1 MCTLGAH
8 PVSGKRTLWMIS
20 GWGGALNPSKGGD
33 LEMVSNGCSLAFTQ
47 GMVQETKSEQTN
59 KVPSRRSRFGLNAAN
74 FFQAEAVGV
83 VLPMLN
89 TFLKEAQWRY
99 DQIGLAT
106 ALLGLGTL
114 LFQTPAGILVDRIKS
129 RRRLFFVASIA
140 VGVCFG
146 VIPFLPHT
154 AVWIDSLLFLSGVAQ
169 SIFIPVLGALALA
182 LVGYK
187 ALNRTLGEN
196 QGWNHAGNI
205 VAALLAFVAVRYFGS
220 ASIFYSVAIA
230 SLVGAFS
237 VYWMRRQE
245 LNEEIASGDSNESK
259 VKWNTILH
267 DRSVLFLL
275 AAVALF
281 HLANAPILPV
291 TALYIKQLRGSSE
304 LTTFTVLSA
313 QLVMVPMAWATG
325 RLCDS
330 WGRKPIMAVAFW
342 VLPLRILSYTL
353 AHNPHMVVFLQ
364 TLDGIGAGIYS
375 VAIVAFAADL
385 TRGKGQF
392 NSLLGVFATAQAI
405 GGVVGPIVSGLVL
418 QRFGFNMTFIGFA
431 VLALLAAAIFQ
442 LLVPYSQPT
451 EDPQAALAVNV

>member
-1 MCTLGAH
+1 MTEKKQSRQA
-8 PVSGKRTLWMIS
+8 PRTYSM
-20 GWGGALNPSKGGD
+20 
-33 LEMVSNGCSLAFTQ
+33 
-47 GMVQETKSEQTN
+47 
-59 KVPSRRSRFGLNAAN
+59 RSQFGLNAAN

-83 VLPMLN
+83 VLPILN
-89 TFLKEAQWRY
+89 SFLKEAHWRY
-99 DQIGLAT
+99 DQIGVAT

-114 LFQTPAGILVDRIKS
+114 LFQTPAGMLVDRVKS
-129 RRRLFFVASIA
+129 RRTLFFSASIA
-140 VGVCFG
+140 VGICFG
-146 VIPFLPHT
+146 IIPFVPRT
-154 AVWIDSLLFLSGVAQ
+154 APWIDTLLFLSGVAQ

-182 LVGYK
+182 LVGYQ

-220 ASIFYSVAIA
+220 ASIFYSVSIA

-237 VYWMRRQE
+237 VYWIRKEE
-245 LNEEIASGDSNESK
+245 LNEEIASGGNKTK
-259 VKWNTILH
+259 VKWGTILR

-291 TALYIKQLRGSSE
+291 TALYIKQLGGSSA

-342 VLPLRILSYTL
+342 VLPFRILSYTL

-364 TLDGIGAGIYS
+364 ALDGIGAGIYS

-392 NSLLGVFATAQAI
+392 NSLLGLFATAQGI
-405 GGVVGPIVSGLVL
+405 GGVVGPVVSGLVL
-418 QRFGFNMTFIGFA
+418 QHFGFNITFVGFA
-431 VLALLAAAIFQ
+431 TLALLGAATFQ
-442 LLVPYSQPT
+442 ILVPGTQKA
-451 EDPQAALAVNV
+451 EKPQAALAVNT

>member
-1 MCTLGAH
+1 
-8 PVSGKRTLWMIS
+8 
-20 GWGGALNPSKGGD
+20 
-33 LEMVSNGCSLAFTQ
+33 
-47 GMVQETKSEQTN
+47 MVQNAQNVAFAKTS
-59 KVPSRRSRFGLNAAN
+59 SRRSRFGLNAAN

-83 VLPMLN
+83 VLPILN
-89 TFLKEAQWRY
+89 TFLKEARWRY

-114 LFQTPAGILVDRIKS
+114 LFQTPAGVLVDRVKN
-129 RRRLFFVASIA
+129 RRQLYFVASIV

-146 VIPFLPHT
+146 VIPFVPRT
-154 AVWIDSLLFLSGVAQ
+154 ALWINSLLFLSGVAQ

-187 ALNRTLGEN
+187 ALNRTLGAN

-237 VYWMRRQE
+237 VYWMRKDE
-245 LNEEIASGDSNESK
+245 LNEEIASGDGRQAE
-259 VKWNTILH
+259 VKWATILR
-267 DRSVLFLL
+267 DRSILFLL

-291 TALYIKQLRGSSE
+291 TALYIKQLGGSSA

-313 QLVMVPMAWATG
+313 QLVMVPVAWATG

-342 VLPLRILSYTL
+342 VLPFRIFSYTL

-364 TLDGIGAGIYS
+364 ALDGIGAGIYS

-392 NSLLGVFATAQAI
+392 NSLLGIFATAQAI

-418 QRFGFNMTFIGFA
+418 QYFGLNITFIGFA
-431 VLALLAAAIFQ
+431 ALALTAAATFQ
-442 LLVPYSQPT
+442 LLVPST
-451 EDPQAALAVNV
+451 ESTTNPQAALAANA

>member
-1 MCTLGAH
+1 MDEDSTE
-8 PVSGKRTLWMIS
+8 KRDGHICASIS
-20 GWGGALNPSKGGD
+20 GMAESD
-33 LEMVSNGCSLAFTQ
+33 SNGRADTTYS
-47 GMVQETKSEQTN
+47 
-59 KVPSRRSRFGLNAAN
+59 PRSRVGLNAAN

-83 VLPMLN
+83 VLPILN
-89 TFLKEAQWRY
+89 TFLKEGGWRY

-114 LFQTPAGILVDRIKS
+114 LFQTPAGVLVDRITN
-129 RRRLFFVASIA
+129 RRLLFFLASLV

-146 VIPFLPHT
+146 IIPFLPRT
-154 AVWIDSLLFLSGVAQ
+154 AVWVDTLLFLSGAAQ

-230 SLVGAFS
+230 SVFGAFS
-237 VYWMRRQE
+237 VYWIRKTE
-245 LNEEIASGDSNESK
+245 LKEDLASGDNQTP
-259 VKWNTILH
+259 VPWHAMLR
-267 DRSVLFLL
+267 DRSVFSLL
-275 AAVALF
+275 VAVGLF

-291 TALYIKQLRGSSE
+291 TALYIKQLGGSSE

-313 QLVMVPMAWATG
+313 QLVMVPVAWVTG

-330 WGRKPIMAVAFW
+330 WGRKPIMAIAFW
-342 VLPLRILSYTL
+342 VLPFRILSYTL
-353 AHNPHMVVFLQ
+353 AHNPHMVVLLQ
-364 TLDGIGAGIYS
+364 ALDGIGAGIYS
-375 VAIVAFAADL
+375 VAVVAFAADL

-392 NSLLGVFATAQAI
+392 NALLGILATAQAI
-405 GGVVGPIVSGLVL
+405 GGVAGPIVSGLVL
-418 QRFGFNMTFIGFA
+418 QHFGFNVTFLGFA
-431 VLALLAAAIFQ
+431 ALALLAAIAFQ
-442 LLVPYSQPT
+442 CLVPETKDTGKS
-451 EDPQAALAVNV
+451 LAVVPVKA

>member
-1 MCTLGAH
+1 MIQKTQ
-8 PVSGKRTLWMIS
+8 SGQADKTY
-20 GWGGALNPSKGGD
+20 
-33 LEMVSNGCSLAFTQ
+33 
-47 GMVQETKSEQTN
+47 
-59 KVPSRRSRFGLNAAN
+59 SRRSRFGLNAAN

-83 VLPMLN
+83 VLPLLN
-89 TFLKEAQWRY
+89 TFLKEAHWRY
-99 DQIGLAT
+99 DEIGAAT

-114 LFQTPAGILVDRIKS
+114 LFQTPAGVLVDRIKS
-129 RRRLFFVASIA
+129 RRLLFFVASIA
-140 VGVCFG
+140 VGICFG
-146 VIPFLPHT
+146 VIPFVPRT
-154 AVWIDSLLFLSGVAQ
+154 ALWIDSLLFLSGVAQ

-237 VYWMRRQE
+237 VYWMRKE
-245 LNEEIASGDSNESK
+245 DLNEETASGDGKHSE
-259 VKWNTILH
+259 VKWGTILR
-267 DRSVLFLL
+267 DRSVIFLL

-291 TALYIKQLRGSSE
+291 TALYIKKLGGSSE

-342 VLPLRILSYTL
+342 VLPFRILSYTL
-353 AHNPHMVVFLQ
+353 AHDPHMVVFLQ
-364 TLDGIGAGIYS
+364 ALDGIGAGIYS

-392 NSLLGVFATAQAI
+392 NSLLGIFATAQAI

-418 QRFGFNMTFIGFA
+418 QHFGFNITFIGFA
-431 VLALLAAAIFQ
+431 ALALLAAATFQ
-442 LLVPYSQPT
+442 LLVPSTQST
-451 EDPQAALAVNV
+451 EDPQAASAVNA

>member
-1 MCTLGAH
+1 MMEKKQ
-8 PVSGKRTLWMIS
+8 SGQADKTY
-20 GWGGALNPSKGGD
+20 
-33 LEMVSNGCSLAFTQ
+33 SL
-47 GMVQETKSEQTN
+47 
-59 KVPSRRSRFGLNAAN
+59 RSRFGLNAAN

-83 VLPMLN
+83 VLPILN
-89 TFLKEAQWRY
+89 TFLKEAGWRY

-114 LFQTPAGILVDRIKS
+114 LFQTPAGILVDYVKS
-129 RRRLFFVASIA
+129 RRLLFFVASIL
-140 VGVCFG
+140 VGICFG

-154 AVWIDSLLFLSGVAQ
+154 ALGIDTLLFLSGAAQ

-220 ASIFYSVAIA
+220 ASIFFSVAIA

-237 VYWMRRQE
+237 VYWMRKQE
-245 LNEEIASGDSNESK
+245 LNEDMPSGDSKQQEMNWSA
-259 VKWNTILH
+259 ILR
-267 DRSVLFLL
+267 DRTVLFLL
-275 AAVALF
+275 LAVGLF

-291 TALYIKQLRGSSE
+291 TALYIKQLGGTSA
-304 LTTFTVLSA
+304 LTTLTVLSA
-313 QLVMVPMAWATG
+313 QMVMVPVAWATG
-325 RLCDS
+325 RLCDL
-330 WGRKPIMAVAFW
+330 WGRKPVMAIAFW
-342 VLPLRILSYTL
+342 VLPFRILSYTL

-364 TLDGIGAGIYS
+364 SLDGIGAGIYS

-392 NSLLGVFATAQAI
+392 NSLLGILATSQAV
-405 GGVVGPIVSGLVL
+405 GGVVGPVVSGFVL
-418 QRFGFNMTFIGFA
+418 QHFGFNTTFVGFA
-431 VLALLAAAIFQ
+431 ALALCAAGAFQ
-442 LLVPYSQPT
+442 LLVPET
-451 EDPQAALAVNV
+451 RTAEDLNAALPVAA

>member
-1 MCTLGAH
+1 
-8 PVSGKRTLWMIS
+8 MIE
-20 GWGGALNPSKGGD
+20 KKQ
-33 LEMVSNGCSLAFTQ
+33 NGQAAKTYS
-47 GMVQETKSEQTN
+47 V
-59 KVPSRRSRFGLNAAN
+59 RSRFGLNAAN

-83 VLPMLN
+83 VLPILN
-89 TFLKEAQWRY
+89 TFLKEAHWRY
-99 DQIGLAT
+99 DQIGVAT

-114 LFQTPAGILVDRIKS
+114 LFQTPAGVLVDRVKS
-129 RRRLFFVASIA
+129 RRMLFFVASIA
-140 VGVCFG
+140 VGICFG
-146 VIPFLPHT
+146 IVPFVPHT
-154 AVWIDSLLFLSGVAQ
+154 ALWIDTLLFLSGVAQ

-220 ASIFYSVAIA
+220 ASIFYSVSIA

-237 VYWMRRQE
+237 VYWMRKEE
-245 LNEEIASGDSNESK
+245 LNEEIASGDGNQSK
-259 VKWNTILH
+259 VKWSTILR

-291 TALYIKQLRGSSE
+291 TALYIKQLGGSSA

-313 QLVMVPMAWATG
+313 QLVMVPVAWATG

-342 VLPLRILSYTL
+342 VLPFRILSYTL

-364 TLDGIGAGIYS
+364 ALDGIGAGIYS

-392 NSLLGVFATAQAI
+392 NSLLGLFATAQGI
-405 GGVVGPIVSGLVL
+405 GGVVGPIVSGLIL
-418 QRFGFNMTFIGFA
+418 QHFGFNITFVGFA
-431 VLALLAAAIFQ
+431 TLALLAAATFQ
-442 LLVPYSQPT
+442 TLVPDT
-451 EDPQAALAVNV
+451 RTREKPQAALAVNA

>member
-1 MCTLGAH
+1 MIQKTQ
-8 PVSGKRTLWMIS
+8 SGQADKTY
-20 GWGGALNPSKGGD
+20 
-33 LEMVSNGCSLAFTQ
+33 SL
-47 GMVQETKSEQTN
+47 
-59 KVPSRRSRFGLNAAN
+59 RSRFGLNAAN

-83 VLPMLN
+83 VSPILN
-89 TFLKEAQWRY
+89 TFLKEAHWRY
-99 DQIGLAT
+99 DEIGIAT

-114 LFQTPAGILVDRIKS
+114 LFQTPAGVLVDRIKS
-129 RRRLFFVASIA
+129 RRMLFFVASIA
-140 VGVCFG
+140 VGTCFG
-146 VIPFLPHT
+146 IIPFAPRNAL
-154 AVWIDSLLFLSGVAQ
+154 WIDSLLFLSGVAQ

-237 VYWMRRQE
+237 VYWMRKE
-245 LNEEIASGDSNESK
+245 DLNEEIASGDGKQSE
-259 VKWNTILH
+259 VKWGTILR

-275 AAVALF
+275 ASVALF
-281 HLANAPILPV
+281 HLANAPILPI
-291 TALYIKQLRGSSE
+291 TALYIKQLGGSSE

-330 WGRKPIMAVAFW
+330 RGRKPIMAVAFW
-342 VLPLRILSYTL
+342 VLPFRILSYTL

-364 TLDGIGAGIYS
+364 ALDGIGAGIYS

-392 NSLLGVFATAQAI
+392 NSLLGIFATAQAI

-418 QRFGFNMTFIGFA
+418 QHFGFNITFIGFA
-431 VLALLAAAIFQ
+431 ALALLAAATFQ
-442 LLVPYSQPT
+442 LLVPSTQST
-451 EDPQAALAVNV
+451 EDPQAASAVKA

>member
-1 MCTLGAH
+1 MIEKMQ
-8 PVSGKRTLWMIS
+8 SGQADKTYS
-20 GWGGALNPSKGGD
+20 
-33 LEMVSNGCSLAFTQ
+33 V
-47 GMVQETKSEQTN
+47 
-59 KVPSRRSRFGLNAAN
+59 RSRFGLNAAN

-83 VLPMLN
+83 VLPILN
-89 TFLKEAQWRY
+89 TFLREARWRY

-129 RRRLFFVASIA
+129 GRLLFFIASIA
-140 VGVCFG
+140 VGICFG
-146 VIPFLPHT
+146 VIPFVPHT
-154 AVWIDSLLFLSGVAQ
+154 ALWIDTLLFLSGAAQ

-220 ASIFYSVAIA
+220 ASIFFSVAIA

-237 VYWMRRQE
+237 VYWMRKQE
-245 LNEEIASGDSNESK
+245 LDEDIASGDGKESG
-259 VKWNTILH
+259 VKWSAILR
-267 DRSVLFLL
+267 DRTVLFLL
-275 AAVALF
+275 LAVGMF

-291 TALYIKQLRGSSE
+291 TALYIKQLGGTSE

-313 QLVMVPMAWATG
+313 QLVMVPVAWATG

-330 WGRKPIMAVAFW
+330 WGRKPIMAIAFW
-342 VLPLRILSYTL
+342 VLPFRILSYTL

-364 TLDGIGAGIYS
+364 ALDGIGAGIYS

-392 NSLLGVFATAQAI
+392 NSLLGIFATSQAI
-405 GGVVGPIVSGLVL
+405 GGVVGPVVSGLVL
-418 QRFGFNMTFIGFA
+418 QHFGFNMTFIGFA
-431 VLALLAAAIFQ
+431 ALALLAAAAFQ
-442 LLVPYSQPT
+442 LLVPETQSA
-451 EDPQAALAVNV
+451 EECGVALPVNA

>member
-1 MCTLGAH
+1 
-8 PVSGKRTLWMIS
+8 MI
-20 GWGGALNPSKGGD
+20 
-33 LEMVSNGCSLAFTQ
+33 E
-47 GMVQETKSEQTN
+47 KSQDKEAEKTYS
-59 KVPSRRSRFGLNAAN
+59 PRSRFGLNAAN

-83 VLPMLN
+83 VLPILN
-89 TFLKEAQWRY
+89 TFLREARWRY

-114 LFQTPAGILVDRIKS
+114 LFQTPAGVLVDRFKS
-129 RRRLFFVASIA
+129 RRLLFFIASIA

-146 VIPFLPHT
+146 IIPLVPRT
-154 AVWIDSLLFLSGVAQ
+154 ALWIDTLLFLSGVAQ

-205 VAALLAFVAVRYFGS
+205 VAALLAFLAVRYFGS

-237 VYWMRRQE
+237 VYWMRKQE
-245 LNEEIASGDSNESK
+245 LDEDIASGDGK
-259 VKWNTILH
+259 QPAVKWSAILR
-267 DRSVLFLL
+267 DRTVLFLL
-275 AAVALF
+275 IAVGLF

-291 TALYIKQLRGSSE
+291 TALYIKQLGGTSE

-313 QLVMVPMAWATG
+313 QLVMVPVAWATG

-342 VLPLRILSYTL
+342 VLPFRILSYTL

-364 TLDGIGAGIYS
+364 ALDGIGAGIYS
-375 VAIVAFAADL
+375 VAIIAFAADL

-392 NSLLGVFATAQAI
+392 NSLLGIIATSQAI
-405 GGVVGPIVSGLVL
+405 GGVVGPVVSGLVL
-418 QRFGFNMTFIGFA
+418 QHFGFNMTFIGFA
-431 VLALLAAAIFQ
+431 VLALLAAATFQ
-442 LLVPYSQPT
+442 LLVPSSQST
-451 EDPQAALAVNV
+451 KDPQSALAANA

>member
-1 MCTLGAH
+1 MIEKKQ
-8 PVSGKRTLWMIS
+8 SGQAARTYS
-20 GWGGALNPSKGGD
+20 
-33 LEMVSNGCSLAFTQ
+33 V
-47 GMVQETKSEQTN
+47 
-59 KVPSRRSRFGLNAAN
+59 RSRFGLNAAN

-83 VLPMLN
+83 VLPILN
-89 TFLKEAQWRY
+89 TFLKEAHWRY
-99 DQIGLAT
+99 DQIGVAT

-114 LFQTPAGILVDRIKS
+114 LFQTPAGMLVDRVKS
-129 RRRLFFVASIA
+129 RRMLFFVASIA

-146 VIPFLPHT
+146 IIPFVPHT
-154 AVWIDSLLFLSGVAQ
+154 ALWIDTLLFLSGIAQ

-182 LVGYK
+182 LVGYQ

-220 ASIFYSVAIA
+220 ASIFYSVSIA

-237 VYWMRRQE
+237 VYWMRKEE
-245 LNEEIASGDSNESK
+245 LNEEIASGDGNQAK
-259 VKWNTILH
+259 VKWGTILR

-291 TALYIKQLRGSSE
+291 TALYIKQLGGSSA

-313 QLVMVPMAWATG
+313 QLVMVPVAWATG

-342 VLPLRILSYTL
+342 VLPFRIFSYTL

-364 TLDGIGAGIYS
+364 ALDGIGAGIYS

-392 NSLLGVFATAQAI
+392 NSLLGLFATAQGI
-405 GGVVGPIVSGLVL
+405 GGVVGPIVSGVIL
-418 QRFGFNMTFIGFA
+418 QHFGFNITFVGFA
-431 VLALLAAAIFQ
+431 TLALLAAATFQ
-442 LLVPYSQPT
+442 ILVPNTKTS
-451 EDPQAALAVNV
+451 EKPQAALAVNT

>member
-1 MCTLGAH
+1 MIENTQ
-8 PVSGKRTLWMIS
+8 SGQAGKTYS
-20 GWGGALNPSKGGD
+20 
-33 LEMVSNGCSLAFTQ
+33 F
-47 GMVQETKSEQTN
+47 
-59 KVPSRRSRFGLNAAN
+59 RSRFGLNAAN

-83 VLPMLN
+83 VLPILN
-89 TFLKEAQWRY
+89 TFLKEARWRY

-114 LFQTPAGILVDRIKS
+114 LFQTPAGVLVDRIKS
-129 RRRLFFVASIA
+129 RRLIFFIASIA

-146 VIPFLPHT
+146 VIPLVPRT
-154 AVWIDSLLFLSGVAQ
+154 PIWIDTLLFLSGVAQ
-169 SIFIPVLGALALA
+169 STFIPVLGALALA

-205 VAALLAFVAVRYFGS
+205 VAALLAFVAVKYFGS

-230 SLVGAFS
+230 SLVGALS
-237 VYWMRRQE
+237 VYWIRKQE
-245 LNEEIASGDSNESK
+245 LNEEMASGDGNQPQ
-259 VKWNTILH
+259 VKWGTILR
-267 DRSVLFLL
+267 DRSVRFLL
-275 AAVALF
+275 IAVSLF

-291 TALYIKQLRGSSE
+291 TALYIKQLGGTSE
-304 LTTFTVLSA
+304 LATFTVLSA
-313 QLVMVPMAWATG
+313 QLVMVPVAWATG

-364 TLDGIGAGIYS
+364 ALDGIGAGIYS

-392 NSLLGVFATAQAI
+392 NSLLGVFATAQAV
-405 GGVVGPIVSGLVL
+405 GGVVGPVVSGLVL
-418 QRFGFNMTFIGFA
+418 QHLGFNATFIGFA
-431 VLALLAAAIFQ
+431 ALALLAATAFQ
-442 LLVPYSQPT
+442 LLVPETQKKASDPEAAGASQF
-451 EDPQAALAVNV
+451 A

>member
-1 MCTLGAH
+1 MA
-8 PVSGKRTLWMIS
+8 RI
-20 GWGGALNPSKGGD
+20 GGSCA
-33 LEMVSNGCSLAFTQ
+33 SLHA
-47 GMVQETKSEQTN
+47 MMRKTKSGQSDKT
-59 KVPSRRSRFGLNAAN
+59 PSSQSRFGLDAAN
-74 FFQAEAVGV
+74 FLQAEAVGV
-83 VLPMLN
+83 VLPILN
-89 TFLKEAQWRY
+89 TFLKESGWRY
-99 DQIGLAT
+99 DEIGLAT

-114 LFQTPAGILVDRIKS
+114 LFQTPAGVLVDRIKS
-129 RRRLFFVASIA
+129 RRLLFFVASLA
-140 VGVCFG
+140 VGLSFG
-146 VIPFLPHT
+146 VIPFVPRT

-169 SIFIPVLGALALA
+169 SIFVPVLGALALA

-220 ASIFYSVAIA
+220 ASIFYSVAGA

-237 VYWMRRQE
+237 IYWMRKEE
-245 LNEEIASGDSNESK
+245 LNEEIASGDGKQVE
-259 VKWNTILH
+259 VKWGPILR
-267 DRSVLFLL
+267 DRSVLSLL

-291 TALYIKQLRGSSE
+291 TALYIKQLGGSSE

-313 QLVMVPMAWATG
+313 QLVMVPVAWATG

-342 VLPLRILSYTL
+342 VLPFRILTYTL
-353 AHNPHMVVFLQ
+353 AHDPHMVVFLQ
-364 TLDGIGAGIYS
+364 ALDGIGAGIYS

-385 TRGKGQF
+385 TRGKGHF
-392 NSLLGVFATAQAI
+392 NSLLGIFATAQAI

-418 QRFGFNMTFIGFA
+418 QHFGFDMTFIGFA
-431 VLALLAAAIFQ
+431 ALALLAAATFQ
-442 LLVPYSQPT
+442 LLVPNTQST
-451 EDPQAALAVNV
+451 EESRTALAVNT

>member
-1 MCTLGAH
+1 M
-8 PVSGKRTLWMIS
+8 
-20 GWGGALNPSKGGD
+20 
-33 LEMVSNGCSLAFTQ
+33 
-47 GMVQETKSEQTN
+47 
-59 KVPSRRSRFGLNAAN
+59 RSRFGLNAAN

-83 VLPMLN
+83 VLPILN
-89 TFLKEAQWRY
+89 TFLKEAHWRY
-99 DQIGLAT
+99 DQIGVAT

-114 LFQTPAGILVDRIKS
+114 LFQTPAGMLVDRVKS
-129 RRRLFFVASIA
+129 RRMLFFVASIA
-140 VGVCFG
+140 VGICFG
-146 VIPFLPHT
+146 IIPFVPHT
-154 AVWIDSLLFLSGVAQ
+154 ALWIDTLLFLSGIAQ
-169 SIFIPVLGALALA
+169 STFIPVLGALALA
-182 LVGYK
+182 LVGYQ

-220 ASIFYSVAIA
+220 ASIFYSVSIA

-237 VYWMRRQE
+237 VYWMRKEE
-245 LNEEIASGDSNESK
+245 LNEEIASGDGNQAK
-259 VKWNTILH
+259 VKWGTILR

-291 TALYIKQLRGSSE
+291 TALYIKQLGGSSA

-313 QLVMVPMAWATG
+313 QLVMVPVAWATG

-342 VLPLRILSYTL
+342 VLPFRIFSYTL

-364 TLDGIGAGIYS
+364 ALDGIGAGIYS

-392 NSLLGVFATAQAI
+392 NSLLGLFATAQGI
-405 GGVVGPIVSGLVL
+405 GGVVGPIVSGVIL
-418 QRFGFNMTFIGFA
+418 QHFGFNITFVGFA
-431 VLALLAAAIFQ
+431 TLALLAAATFQ
-442 LLVPYSQPT
+442 ILVPNTKTS
-451 EDPQAALAVNV
+451 EKPQAALAVNT

>member
-1 MCTLGAH
+1 
-8 PVSGKRTLWMIS
+8 MIEKMKKD
-20 GWGGALNPSKGGD
+20 PS
-33 LEMVSNGCSLAFTQ
+33 
-47 GMVQETKSEQTN
+47 N
-59 KVPSRRSRFGLNAAN
+59 KTPSRRSLFGLNAAN

-83 VLPMLN
+83 VLPILN
-89 TFLKEAQWRY
+89 TFLKEARWRY
-99 DQIGLAT
+99 DEIGLAT

-129 RRRLFFVASIA
+129 RRLLFFIASIA
-140 VGVCFG
+140 VGLCFG
-146 VIPFLPHT
+146 IIPFVPRT
-154 AVWIDSLLFLSGVAQ
+154 AAWIDSLLFLSGVAQ

-205 VAALLAFVAVRYFGS
+205 VAALLAFFAVRYFGS

-230 SLVGAFS
+230 SLVGASS
-237 VYWMRRQE
+237 VYWMRKKE
-245 LNEEIASGDSNESK
+245 LNEEIASGDGKAAE
-259 VKWNTILH
+259 VKWGTILK
-267 DRSVLFLL
+267 DRRVLFLL

-291 TALYIKQLRGSSE
+291 TALYIKQLGGSSE

-313 QLVMVPMAWATG
+313 QLVMVPVAWAAG

-342 VLPLRILSYTL
+342 VLPFRIASYTL
-353 AHNPHMVVFLQ
+353 AHSPHMVVFLQ
-364 TLDGIGAGIYS
+364 ALDGIGAGIYG
-375 VAIVAFAADL
+375 VVIVAFAADL

-392 NSLLGVFATAQAI
+392 NSLLGIFATAQAI

-418 QRFGFNMTFIGFA
+418 QHFGFNMTFIGFA
-431 VLALLAAAIFQ
+431 SLALLAAVIFQ
-442 LLVPYSQPT
+442 SLVPSTRQG
-451 EDPQAALAVNV
+451 EDSHTAVAASA

>member
-1 MCTLGAH
+1 
-8 PVSGKRTLWMIS
+8 
-20 GWGGALNPSKGGD
+20 
-33 LEMVSNGCSLAFTQ
+33 
-47 GMVQETKSEQTN
+47 MVQNAKNDPTDKA
-59 KVPSRRSRFGLNAAN
+59 PSRQSRFGLNAAN

-83 VLPMLN
+83 VLPILN
-89 TFLKEAQWRY
+89 TFLKEARWRY

-114 LFQTPAGILVDRIKS
+114 LFQTPAGVLVDRIEN
-129 RRRLFFVASIA
+129 RRMLFLVASIA

-146 VIPFLPHT
+146 VIPFVPRT
-154 AVWIDSLLFLSGVAQ
+154 AIWIDSLLFLSGVAQ

-196 QGWNHAGNI
+196 QSWNHAGNI

-237 VYWMRRQE
+237 VYWMRKQE
-245 LNEEIASGDSNESK
+245 LNEEIASGDGKQVK
-259 VKWNTILH
+259 VNWGTMLR

-291 TALYIKQLRGSSE
+291 TALYIKQLGGSSA

-313 QLVMVPMAWATG
+313 QLVMVPVAWMTG

-330 WGRKPIMAVAFW
+330 WGRRPIMAVAFW
-342 VLPLRILSYTL
+342 VLPFRILSYTL

-364 TLDGIGAGIYS
+364 ALDGIGAGIYS
-375 VAIVAFAADL
+375 VAIIAFAADL

-392 NSLLGVFATAQAI
+392 NSLLGLFATAQAI
-405 GGVVGPIVSGLVL
+405 GGVVGPVVSGLVL
-418 QRFGFNMTFIGFA
+418 QHFGFNMTFIGFA

-442 LLVPYSQPT
+442 VLVPNTQST
-451 EDPQAALAVNV
+451 EDAQAALAVSA